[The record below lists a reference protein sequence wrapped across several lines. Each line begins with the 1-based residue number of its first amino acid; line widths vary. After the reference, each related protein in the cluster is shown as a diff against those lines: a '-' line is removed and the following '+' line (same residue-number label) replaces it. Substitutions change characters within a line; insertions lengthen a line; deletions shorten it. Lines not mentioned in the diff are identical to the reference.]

1 MTQNAIN
8 ALSHGF
14 MDAGCGYVS
23 NYPGS
28 FSHDMF
34 HAMGGVLPSLNE
46 KIAYE
51 SAYGA
56 SLSGIRSAV
65 FIKNAGFNIAADP
78 FLNSL
83 ISGVNAGLVL
93 IVTDDTEMT
102 GSQTPQDSRSYID
115 FWGGLW
121 FEPNSMQKAYDIAY
135 DSFAFSEKFDVP
147 IVIRLTNQF
156 FSLAG
161 EYERKPV
168 RSKKLRMAHDL
179 KKYVIHPTTW
189 KGHEKRLEKKNR
201 SIRTFVEGLYTQK
214 ISRDDR
220 DSEKIIAVGNCQK
233 ETLSVLK
240 RIGKKRPV
248 ALLNIFTY
256 PLPLKMIARFIGNSG
271 KVTILE
277 EGSDF
282 VRRQLLPYVSGKIFH
297 NGGRKPDLS
306 HTYLVYDGLEKLFS
320 ALKRVKPDCVIG
332 DVGQY
337 TRETKGVVGSC
348 LSYGSSVAVAMGV
361 NCSSGYYPF
370 CIVGDGAFSH
380 SSILSL
386 REAVFRK
393 ANMCLIVIDNG
404 GMRSTSNEKVP
415 TDIYALGLPLKA
427 DIIEYGKTSTADLVK
442 KLRKIKSKKEL
453 SLVYVRM

>member
-1 MTQNAIN
+1 MTRNAIN
-8 ALSHGF
+8 ALCDGL
-14 MDAGCGYVS
+14 MDAGCEYTS

-34 HAMGGVLPSLNE
+34 HRMGGVFPSLNE

-93 IVTDDTEMT
+93 VVVDDIEMS

-121 FEPNSMQKAYDIAY
+121 FEPNSMQKAYDVAY
-135 DSFAFSEKFDVP
+135 DAFRLSEKFDVP

-156 FSLAG
+156 FLLAG
-161 EYERKPV
+161 VYERKPEE
-168 RSKKLRMAHDL
+168 RKKFKMAHDL
-179 KKYVIHPTTW
+179 EKYVIHPTTW
-189 KGHEKRLEKKNR
+189 KGHKKRLEKKNR
-201 SIRTFVEGLYTQK
+201 SIRSFIEGLYMQK
-214 ISRDDR
+214 ISGDERDA
-220 DSEKIIAVGNCQK
+220 EKIIAVGNCQK
-233 ETLSVLK
+233 ETFSALK
-240 RIGKKRPV
+240 KIGKKRPV
-248 ALLNIFTY
+248 AMMNVFTY
-256 PLPLKMIARFIGNSG
+256 PLPLKTIARFIRKSG

-277 EGSDF
+277 EGRDF
-282 VRRQLLPYVSGKIFH
+282 VKRQLLPLISGKVSY
-297 NGGRKPDLS
+297 NGGREPDLS
-306 HTYLVYDGLEKLFS
+306 HTYLVYGGLEKLFS
-320 ALKRVKPDCVIG
+320 ALKLVKPDCVIG

-337 TRETKGVVGSC
+337 TRETKGVVENC

-370 CIVGDGAFSH
+370 CVTGDGAFSH
-380 SSILSL
+380 DNMLSL

-393 ANMCLIVIDNG
+393 AAFCLIIIDNG
-404 GMRSTSNEKVP
+404 GMQSTSNEKVC
-415 TDIYALGLPLKA
+415 TDIYTLGMPLKA
-427 DIIEYGKTSTADLVK
+427 NIIEYRKISTADIVK
-442 KLRKIKSKKEL
+442 KLKKIKEKRKL
-453 SLVYVRM
+453 SLVYIKM